1 MFAIVTLGG
10 KQFKVREKDE
20 LEVEKLDLEDGKNF
34 KVTEVL
40 LVAEDDG
47 SMVKVG
53 MPYVA
58 GAHVECQT
66 IEQGKGDK
74 IRVFKFKAKK
84 RYHKTQGHR
93 QAFTLIKVLKISAVE
108 KKAGAASAKEEV
120 LAVESA
126 PKPEKAVKAAK
137 MAKVAAPKKAA
148 LKAPKAE
155 KAPAKKVA
163 KKATK

>member
-40 LVAEDDG
+40 LLAEDDG

-66 IEQGKGDK
+66 IEQGKGGK

-108 KKAGAASAKEEV
+108 KKAGAVKEEASV
-120 LAVESA
+120 TESA
-126 PKPEKAVKAAK
+126 PKAEKVVKAVKVAK
-137 MAKVAAPKKAA
+137 AAAPKKA
-148 LKAPKAE
+148 APKAE
-155 KAPAKKVA
+155 KAPAKKAA
-163 KKATK
+163 KKAGK